1 MRVVLSIVI
10 GVLAASC
17 AFAADPWAPSAHI
30 PPLAKSTLDATL
42 FPIPQTQVAEY
53 LTHLAGAQTYWTYAG
68 KTIDLKAA
76 AAADPYKM
84 PVIGQGLSIDLGPE
98 ALFQPPFADGDYQ
111 VFLGAVTSA
120 DAQELRLQVD
130 LSALADDEELWLID
144 PVGQRPFGPYS
155 RADHIADGRWLPT
168 VEGDTAVIMV
178 RSQRT
183 DLPQVRVAMLS
194 HFFISVEELKELSC
208 NVSIACE
215 TDPDI
220 QQVSSGVGMMVVPTT
235 EGDSALCSGT
245 LINNPD
251 TVDFEPYYITA
262 NHCVP
267 GVATAAQVD
276 IIWDFRRASCSSTST
291 PSLSS
296 LPRSSGQSILAT
308 SSTFDSTLMQLDGV
322 PVGIYG
328 RTYVGWDAT
337 LPAVGDECV
346 VIHHPDGAFM
356 RISYANIIH
365 TGVSTASLGYIGQTE
380 VQYPIGVTEGGSS
393 GSALLSVD
401 KDYAIIGTLSNGPYH
416 TCGVDRSENT
426 DKFSSFRRFY
436 FSTAARNYLGGS
448 VVEPQC
454 PSVEALKD
462 NPKALASLR
471 ETRDKVLV
479 TSPAGR
485 LFVQAYYF
493 SAPTLADWV
502 RRSDDFRHAFAVVAS
517 TAAQVAEYALK

>member
-1 MRVVLSIVI
+1 MVI
-10 GVLAASC
+10 GILAASC

-42 FPIPQTQVAEY
+42 YPIPQAQVAEY
-53 LTHLAGAQTYWTYAG
+53 LTQLAGARTYWTFAG
-68 KTIDLKAA
+68 KTLDLKAA
-76 AAADPYKM
+76 AAADPNKM
-84 PVIGQGLSIDLGPE
+84 LTIGEGLAVDLGPE
-98 ALFQPPFADGDYQ
+98 ALFQAPFTDGNYQ
-111 VFLGAVTSA
+111 VFLGAVTSV
-120 DAQELRLQVD
+120 DARELRLQVD

-155 RADHIADGRWLPT
+155 RADHIAEGRWLPT

-183 DLPQVRVAMLS
+183 DLPQVRVVMLS
-194 HFFISVEELKELSC
+194 HFFIGVEELKELSC
-208 NVSIACE
+208 NVSVACE
-215 TDPDI
+215 TNADV
-220 QQVSSGVGMMVVPTT
+220 QEVSSGVGMMVVPTSG
-235 EGDSALCSGT
+235 GDSALCSGT

-276 IIWDFRRASCSSTST
+276 IIWDFRRASCGSTST

-308 SSTFDSTLMQLDGV
+308 SDTFDCTLMQLDGV
-322 PVGIYG
+322 PVGTYG
-328 RTYVGWDAT
+328 RTYVGWDAS
-337 LPAVGDECV
+337 LPLIGDDCV
-346 VIHHPDGAFM
+346 VLHHPDGAYM
-356 RISYANIIH
+356 RISYADIIR
-365 TGVSTASLGYIGQTE
+365 TGTTTASLGYIGQTE

-393 GSALLSVD
+393 GSALLSV
-401 KDYAIIGTLSNGPYH
+401 KNDYAIIGTLSNGPYH

-436 FSTAARNYLGGS
+436 FGTAARNYLEGS

-502 RRSDDFRHAFAVVAS
+502 RRSGEFRQAFGAVAS
-517 TAAQVAEYALK
+517 ATAQVAEYAFKK